1 MSNIQKKAY
10 TSKEILTI
18 AYPILISLVME
29 QAIGMTDTAFLGRVG
44 EVELGASAIAGVYYI
59 AIFMIGFGFSIGSQ
73 ILMARRNGEKRY
85 SEIGDIFYQGVY
97 FMIFLAAV
105 AFALT
110 EVITPWLLPKI
121 LSSQN
126 IYAAA
131 ESYIHWRA
139 FGFFF
144 SFVAVMFRAFFVGT
158 TQTKTLTLNSL
169 VMVGSNIVFN
179 YILIF
184 GKLGFPALGIAGAAI
199 GSSLAELVSLIFFII
214 YTVRKIDL
222 KKYGLNRFSSFNM
235 DKLRRIL
242 NVSLWT
248 MIQNF
253 VSLSTWFIF
262 FLYVE
267 HLGERPLAIT
277 NIIRNI
283 SGITFMII
291 SAFASTCG
299 SLVSNQIG
307 AGKADS
313 VVCTVH
319 QHIKLALAIVLP
331 LTVLFAVFPTG
342 VLGIYTDMP
351 ERSVNPVVVGVLYHY
366 MAYGC
371 IEYLFSIGIG
381 YGKYANGIYIGIVHP
396 RDLCRIYH
404 CYNSDNEAR
413 CGVVLDFG
421 TCLRRIPAYLL
432 QYISSPRKMEIEEDI
447 GPLRSYFSL
456 ERKRSLSTM

>member
-1 MSNIQKKAY
+1 MNNIQKRAY
-10 TSKEILTI
+10 SPKQILKI

-59 AIFMIGFGFSIGSQ
+59 AVFMIGFGFSIGSQ
-73 ILMARRNGEKRY
+73 ILMARRNGEERY
-85 SEIGDIFYQGVY
+85 SDIGDIFYQGVY
-97 FMIFLAAV
+97 FMIFLASV
-105 AFALT
+105 AFAIT
-110 EVITPWLLPKI
+110 ELITPWLLPKI
-121 LSSQN
+121 LSSDS
-126 IYAAA
+126 IYTAA

-169 VMVGSNIVFN
+169 VMVGSNIIFN

-184 GKLGFPALGIAGAAI
+184 GKFGIPAMGIAGAAI
-199 GSSLAELVSLIFFII
+199 GSSLAELVSLVFFIT

-222 KKYGLNRFSSFNM
+222 RKYGLNKFITFNM

-253 VSLSTWFIF
+253 ISLSTWFIF

-283 SGITFMII
+283 SGITFMVI

-313 VVCTVH
+313 IICTVH
-319 QHIKLALAIVLP
+319 QHIKLALTIVLP
-331 LTVLFAVFPTG
+331 LSILFAIFPTV

-351 ERSVNPVVVGVLYHY
+351 DLIEASIPSLWVFCTTTWLTAASNIYFQSVSGTGNTR
-366 MAYGC
+366 MAF
-371 IEYLFSIGIG
+371 ILELFTLVI
-381 YGKYANGIYIGIVHP
+381 YAIYITVI
-396 RDLCRIYH
+396 IQIMK
-404 CYNSDNEAR
+404 
-413 CGVVLDFG
+413 LDVAWCWTSEHVYGGFLLIF
-421 TCLRRIPAYLL
+421 CSMYLHSGKWKSRAL
-432 QYISSPRKMEIEEDI
+432 EI
-447 GPLRSYFSL
+447 
-456 ERKRSLSTM
+456 